1 MLVSFILV
9 AVILLAY
16 ANGANDNFKGTA
28 TLWGSG
34 TLDYAKALRL
44 ATVTTVAGALVSVLF
59 ATSLVKNFSGKGLV
73 PDTLAQSPVFLLSV
87 ALGAGLTVLLAT
99 RFGFPIS
106 TTHGLVGALV
116 GAGLAGA
123 AQAVNLS
130 QLGKTFFFPL
140 VLSPVLALLASVGI
154 YFLFKRIKDVA
165 QIKKESC
172 LCLVHELPEMT
183 QPNMTLAFTHT
194 NTAKIVASTEGC
206 SDVYV
211 GKVLGI
217 NAQNLLDMLHFTSAG
232 IVCFARGLND
242 APKMAGLLIA
252 VSFFAPSVNISI
264 LAVAMAI
271 GGILQ
276 ARKVAETMSKNITPM
291 NHGQGFSANLVTG
304 VLVILA
310 STKGLPVST
319 THVSVGSLI
328 GIGLVNG
335 KADYSQIG
343 KILLSWVL
351 TLPIA
356 GAISGLFYLIFNQF
370 QF

>member
-1 MLVSFILV
+1 MLTTSILI

-34 TLDYAKALRL
+34 TLTYQNALRL
-44 ATVTTVAGALVSVLF
+44 ATVTTVAGALVSVFF
-59 ATSLVKNFSGKGLV
+59 ATTLVKNFSGKGLV
-73 PDTLAQSPVFLLSV
+73 PDTLAQSPIFLLSV

-116 GAGLAGA
+116 GAGFAGA
-123 AQAVNLS
+123 ANSVNIS
-130 QLGKTFFFPL
+130 QLGKTFFLPL
-140 VLSPVLALLASVGI
+140 VLSPVLAMIASVVVYLI
-154 YFLFKRIKDVA
+154 FKRVRELLK
-165 QIKKESC
+165 IKKESC
-172 LCLVHELPEMT
+172 ICVVQEPSVT
-183 QPNMTLAFTHT
+183 TSSYVPLAMSATP
-194 NTAKIVASTEGC
+194 KIVASTEGC
-206 SDVYV
+206 DEMYV
-211 GKVLGI
+211 GKIAGI
-217 NAQNLLDMLHFTSAG
+217 NAQSLLNGLHYLSAG
-232 IVCFARGLND
+232 TVCFARALND
-242 APKMAGLLIA
+242 APKMAGLLI
-252 VSFFAPSVNISI
+252 VGSMFSPGINITL
-264 LAVAMAI
+264 LAIAMAV

-276 ARKVAETMSKNITPM
+276 ARKVAETMSRNITPM

-328 GIGLVNG
+328 GIGLTTG

-343 KILLSWVL
+343 KILLSWVM

-356 GAISGLFYLIFNQF
+356 AILSGLLYFILNNFH
-370 QF
+370 

>member
-1 MLVSFILV
+1 MLATCILTG
-9 AVILLAY
+9 VILLAY

-34 TLDYAKALRL
+34 TLNYTKALRL
-44 ATVTTVAGALVSVLF
+44 ATVATVAGALVSVLF
-59 ATSLVKNFSGKGLV
+59 ATTLVKNFSGKGLV
-73 PDTLAQSPVFLLSV
+73 PDALAQSPVFLLSV

-116 GAGLAGA
+116 GGGFAGA
-123 AQAVNLS
+123 AQSVNLS
-130 QLGKTFFFPL
+130 LLGKTFFLPL
-140 VLSPVLALLASVGI
+140 ILSPVVAVIASLSVYLI
-154 YFLFKRIKDVA
+154 FKRIRNFSK
-165 QIKKESC
+165 IEKESC
-172 LCLVHELPEMT
+172 VCIVNEMPLLSQSNPAIALSHST
-183 QPNMTLAFTHT
+183 
-194 NTAKIVASTEGC
+194 KIVASTEGC
-206 SDVYV
+206 NEIYT
-211 GKVLGI
+211 GKMVGI
-217 NAQNLLDMLHFTSAG
+217 NAQTLLDGLHYVSAG
-232 IVCFARGLND
+232 TVCFARALND
-242 APKMAGLLIA
+242 APKMAGLLLA
-252 VSFFAPSVNISI
+252 VAFFTPSVNIII
-264 LAVAMAI
+264 LAAAMAI

-276 ARKVAETMSKNITPM
+276 ARKVAETMSRNITPM

-356 GAISGLFYLIFNQF
+356 AVLSGLFYIIFSNLIKI
-370 QF
+370 

>member
-1 MLVSFILV
+1 MLATCILI

-34 TLDYAKALRL
+34 TLNYTKALRL
-44 ATVTTVAGALVSVLF
+44 ATVATVAGALVSVLF
-59 ATSLVKNFSGKGLV
+59 ATTLVKNFSGKGLV
-73 PDTLAQSPVFLLSV
+73 PDALAQSPIFLLSV

-116 GAGLAGA
+116 GAGFAGA
-123 AQAVNLS
+123 AQSVNLS
-130 QLGKTFFFPL
+130 LLGKTFFLPL
-140 VLSPVLALLASVGI
+140 VLSPVVALIASLSVYLI
-154 YFLFKRIKDVA
+154 FKRLRNFSKIE
-165 QIKKESC
+165 KESC
-172 LCLVHELPEMT
+172 VCIVNEIPIAT
-183 QPNMTLAFTHT
+183 QQNVTLAFS
-194 NTAKIVASTEGC
+194 NAPQIVASTEGC
-206 SDVYV
+206 NEIYS
-211 GKVLGI
+211 GKVVGI
-217 NAQNLLDMLHFTSAG
+217 NAQSLLDGLHYVSAG
-232 IVCFARGLND
+232 TVCFARALND
-242 APKMAGLLIA
+242 APKMAGLLLA
-252 VSFFAPSVNISI
+252 VAFFTPSVNITI
-264 LAVAMAI
+264 LAIAMAI

-276 ARKVAETMSKNITPM
+276 ARKVAETMSRNITPM

-304 VLVILA
+304 LLVILA

-356 GAISGLFYLIFNQF
+356 AVLSGLFYIIFQQF
-370 QF
+370 N

>member
-1 MLVSFILV
+1 MIATCILT

-28 TLWGSG
+28 TLWGSE
-34 TLDYAKALRL
+34 TLDYDKALRL
-44 ATVTTVAGALVSVLF
+44 ATVATVAGALVSILF
-59 ATSLVKNFSGKGLV
+59 ATTLVKNFSGKGLV
-73 PDTLAQSPVFLLSV
+73 PDTLAKSPIFLLSV

-99 RFGFPIS
+99 HFGFPIS

-116 GAGLAGA
+116 GAGFAGA
-123 AQAVNLS
+123 AQSVNIG
-130 QLGKTFFFPL
+130 QLGKTFFLPL
-140 VLSPVLALLASVGI
+140 VLSPVLAVIASLSVYLI
-154 YFLFKRIKDVA
+154 FKRIKQFA
-165 QIKKESC
+165 KIEKESC
-172 LCLVHELPEMT
+172 VCIVNEMPVIT
-183 QPNMTLAFTHT
+183 QPNMPLALPNAT
-194 NTAKIVASTEGC
+194 KIVASTEGC
-206 SDVYV
+206 DEMYV
-211 GKVLGI
+211 GKVMGI
-217 NAQNLLDMLHFTSAG
+217 NAQTLLDALHYVSAG
-232 IVCFARGLND
+232 TVCFARALND
-242 APKMAGLLIA
+242 APKMAGLLLA
-252 VSFFAPSVNISI
+252 VAFFTPSVNITI
-264 LAVAMAI
+264 LAAAMAI

-276 ARKVAETMSKNITPM
+276 ARKVAETMSRNITPM

-335 KADYSQIG
+335 QADYSQIG

-356 GAISGLFYLIFNQF
+356 AVLSGLFYIIFQQF
-370 QF
+370 N

>member
-1 MLVSFILV
+1 MLATCILI

-34 TLDYAKALRL
+34 TLNYSKALRL
-44 ATVTTVAGALVSVLF
+44 ATVATVAGALVSVLF
-59 ATSLVKNFSGKGLV
+59 ATTLVKNFSGKGLV
-73 PDTLAQSPVFLLSV
+73 PDALAQSPVFLLSV

-116 GAGLAGA
+116 GAGFAGA
-123 AQAVNLS
+123 AQSVNVG
-130 QLGKTFFFPL
+130 QLGKTFFLPL
-140 VLSPVLALLASVGI
+140 VLSPVVAVILSLSVYLI
-154 YFLFKRIKDVA
+154 FKQIRKAVRIE
-165 QIKKESC
+165 KESC
-172 LCLVHELPEMT
+172 VCIVNEMPVLSQLNPT
-183 QPNMTLAFTHT
+183 IALSNS
-194 NTAKIVASTEGC
+194 NKIIASTQGC
-206 SDVYV
+206 NEMYV
-211 GKVLGI
+211 GKVMGI
-217 NAQNLLDMLHFTSAG
+217 NAQSVLDTLHYMSAG
-232 IVCFARGLND
+232 TVCFARALND
-242 APKMAGLLIA
+242 APKMAGLLLA
-252 VSFFAPSVNISI
+252 VAFFTPSVNITI
-264 LAVAMAI
+264 LAAAMAI

-276 ARKVAETMSKNITPM
+276 ARKVAETMSRNITPM

-304 VLVILA
+304 LLVILA

-356 GAISGLFYLIFNQF
+356 AVLSGLFYIIFQQF
-370 QF
+370 N

>member
-1 MLVSFILV
+1 MLATCILTG
-9 AVILLAY
+9 VILLAY

-34 TLDYAKALRL
+34 TLNYTKALRL
-44 ATVTTVAGALVSVLF
+44 ATVATVAGALVSVLF
-59 ATSLVKNFSGKGLV
+59 ATTLVKNFSGKGLV
-73 PDTLAQSPVFLLSV
+73 PDALAQSPVFLLSV

-116 GAGLAGA
+116 GGGFAGA
-123 AQAVNLS
+123 AQSVNLS
-130 QLGKTFFFPL
+130 LLGKTFFLPL
-140 VLSPVLALLASVGI
+140 ILSPVVAVIASLSVYLI
-154 YFLFKRIKDVA
+154 FKRIRNFSK
-165 QIKKESC
+165 IEKESC
-172 LCLVHELPEMT
+172 VCIVNEMPLLS
-183 QPNMTLAFTHT
+183 QSNPAIALSNS
-194 NTAKIVASTEGC
+194 AKIVASTEGC
-206 SDVYV
+206 NEIYS
-211 GKVLGI
+211 GKVVGI
-217 NAQNLLDMLHFTSAG
+217 NAQTLLDGLHYVSAG
-232 IVCFARGLND
+232 TVCFARALND
-242 APKMAGLLIA
+242 APKMAGLLLA
-252 VSFFAPSVNISI
+252 VAFFTPSVNITI
-264 LAVAMAI
+264 LAAAMAI

-276 ARKVAETMSKNITPM
+276 ARKVAETMSRNITPM

-356 GAISGLFYLIFNQF
+356 AALSGLFYIIFQQF
-370 QF
+370 N

>member
-1 MLVSFILV
+1 MLATCILI

-34 TLDYAKALRL
+34 TLNYTKALRL
-44 ATVTTVAGALVSVLF
+44 ATVATVAGALVSVLF
-59 ATSLVKNFSGKGLV
+59 ATTLVKNFSGKGLV
-73 PDTLAQSPVFLLSV
+73 PDALAQSPIFLLSV

-116 GAGLAGA
+116 GAGFVGA
-123 AQAVNLS
+123 AQSVNIG
-130 QLGKTFFFPL
+130 QLGKTFFLPL
-140 VLSPVLALLASVGI
+140 ILSPILAVIASLSVYLI
-154 YFLFKRIKDVA
+154 FKRIKQFA
-165 QIKKESC
+165 KIEKESC
-172 LCLVHELPEMT
+172 VCIVNEMPVLSQSNPAVALSNST
-183 QPNMTLAFTHT
+183 
-194 NTAKIVASTEGC
+194 KIVASTEGC
-206 SDVYV
+206 NEMYV
-211 GKVLGI
+211 GKIIGV
-217 NAQNLLDMLHFTSAG
+217 NAQSVLDTLHYVSAG
-232 IVCFARGLND
+232 TVCFARALND
-242 APKMAGLLIA
+242 APKMAGLLLA
-252 VSFFAPSVNISI
+252 VAFFTPSVNIAI
-264 LAVAMAI
+264 LAAAMAI

-276 ARKVAETMSKNITPM
+276 ARKVAETMSRNITPM

-304 VLVILA
+304 LLVILA

-356 GAISGLFYLIFNQF
+356 AVLSGLFYIIFQQF
-370 QF
+370 N

>member
-1 MLVSFILV
+1 MLATCILI

-34 TLDYAKALRL
+34 TLNYTKALRL
-44 ATVTTVAGALVSVLF
+44 ATVATVAGALVSVLF
-59 ATSLVKNFSGKGLV
+59 ATTLVKNFSGKGLV
-73 PDTLAQSPVFLLSV
+73 PDALAQSPIFLLSV

-116 GAGLAGA
+116 GAGFAGA
-123 AQAVNLS
+123 AQSVNLS
-130 QLGKTFFFPL
+130 LLGKTFFLSL
-140 VLSPVLALLASVGI
+140 VLSPVVAVILSLSVYLI
-154 YFLFKRIKDVA
+154 FKRIKQFA
-165 QIKKESC
+165 KIEKESC
-172 LCLVHELPEMT
+172 VCIVNEM
-183 QPNMTLAFTHT
+183 PILTHSNQAIALS
-194 NTAKIVASTEGC
+194 NTTKIVASTEGC
-206 SDVYV
+206 NEIYS
-211 GKVLGI
+211 GKVVGI
-217 NAQNLLDMLHFTSAG
+217 NAQTLLDGLHYVSAG
-232 IVCFARGLND
+232 TVCFARALND
-242 APKMAGLLIA
+242 APKMAGLLLA
-252 VSFFAPSVNISI
+252 VAFFTPSVNITI
-264 LAVAMAI
+264 LAAAMAI

-276 ARKVAETMSKNITPM
+276 ARKVAETMSRNITPM

-356 GAISGLFYLIFNQF
+356 AALSGLFYIIFQQF
-370 QF
+370 N